1 MEKSDNKVKSKN
13 FITKIMEIGK
23 IMAEKSKDDKVNK
36 AIKKRANY

>member
-1 MEKSDNKVKSKN
+1 MEKSDNKVKNKN

-23 IMAEKSKDDKVNK
+23 LMAEKSKDDKVNK